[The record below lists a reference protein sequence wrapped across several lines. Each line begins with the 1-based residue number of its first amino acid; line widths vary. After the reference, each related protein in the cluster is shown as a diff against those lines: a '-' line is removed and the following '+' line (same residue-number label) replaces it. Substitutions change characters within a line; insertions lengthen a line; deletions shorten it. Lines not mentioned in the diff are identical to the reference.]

1 MAFKKTA
8 LLTVTTLV
16 LNLCTLAGVD
26 AASLNVSCQVG
37 GGGSRSSIKV
47 RGAGLK
53 GNYYVRV
60 FSGENIV
67 KTEEKLSGDNG
78 VIEFRFDSALDF
90 IANNPSTIEIAPNF
104 IKKRAVVGVL
114 RKGGSRARV
123 GAVRAKCSVAKT

>member
-1 MAFKKTA
+1 MAFKKLT
-8 LLTVTTLV
+8 LLAVITSA
-16 LNLCTLAGVD
+16 LNLCMLTDVN

-67 KTEEKLSGDNG
+67 KTEEKLTGDNG
-78 VIEFRFDSALDF
+78 VIEFRFDSDSDF
-90 IANNPSTIEIAPNF
+90 ITNNPSTIEIAPNF

-114 RKGGSRARV
+114 RRGGSRARV
-123 GAVRAKCSVAKT
+123 GAVRTKCSVAKA